1 MLLNDITPSVASG
14 YWDWRIGFWDSA
26 EGKALQ
32 KHNPKRRGAKTRGTN
47 NARKTPATKTLLM
60 EQSALNQIFYDAFE
74 RGLLQAF
81 ADVAANENVSNHTV
95 KTAWYKHRS
104 YYKKFMREMQLPPK
118 QIG

>member
-32 KHNPKRRGAKTRGTN
+32 KYNAKRRGAKTRGTN

-60 EQSALNQIFYDAFE
+60 QPCALNSNLQIRKLVWKLTFAHWIIKVW
-74 RGLLQAF
+74 LLP
-81 ADVAANENVSNHTV
+81 
-95 KTAWYKHRS
+95 HRL
-104 YYKKFMREMQLPPK
+104 F
-118 QIG
+118 